1 MKHKGLI
8 IPLALLGFGLPAAA
22 AEETDTTATLTGT
35 YLGREVIAQRMYEK
49 KPSWWDGVRATG
61 SVQANFLVPQNDAAI
76 GADPVT
82 DKVLND
88 TYVDLT
94 VNAPYV
100 SVGGRFE
107 FNKYPLPGYDPG
119 FKGWG
124 VPYLWAT
131 GRYKWAQLTVGDYYE
146 QFGSGF
152 ILRTYQE
159 RTLGIDNALRGGR
172 LKLNPANGLY
182 LTALAGRQRA
192 YWDWNKAWIWGG
204 NADWTLDE
212 SFANAFGS
220 DYGMTLGF
228 SYVGKYDNSDY
239 YQPTNDDQYR
249 LVFPKKVAA
258 FDGRVNLRLKDF
270 TVLAEYATK
279 NNDPSVKDGFL
290 YRRGSAALLSVTY
303 ASNGLSAFIQAK
315 RSEDM
320 PYRSD
325 ALDNSSFTSFINH
338 LPAFTNT
345 QTYTLAA
352 MYPYVTQYDGEWAF
366 QAEIGYKF
374 KKKTPLGGKYGTE
387 VRASASYISALCP
400 EVPAGEPKTPPYG
413 SSGYKT
419 PFFKIGSLNYADLNI
434 EIKKKFSRVIDLS
447 VFYLFQKFNEE
458 VVLGHHGTAVV
469 NTFIHEGKWRMSR
482 KCQLR
487 WEAQYLHTKQDKGD
501 WVAAL
506 AEFSFAPHWMFTLSD
521 TYNLSKTEANDF
533 KRLNYY
539 EALVTYNYRA
549 NRFTLGYGRIRGGYN
564 CSGGVCRWVP
574 PYRGFSLTYN
584 YTF

>member
-8 IPLALLGFGLPAAA
+8 IPFALLGLGLPAIA
-22 AEETDTTATLTGT
+22 AEETDTTATLQGT
-35 YLGREVIAQRMYEK
+35 YLGRDVVARRMYEK
-49 KPSWWDGVRATG
+49 KTSWWDGVRATG

-76 GADPVT
+76 GTDPVT

-124 VPYLWAT
+124 VPYMWAT

-152 ILRTYQE
+152 ILRTYYE
-159 RTLGIDNALRGGR
+159 RNLGIDNALRGGR
-172 LKLNPANGLY
+172 LKLNPAQGLY

-204 NADWTLDE
+204 NAEWTLDE

-239 YQPTNDDQYR
+239 YQLTENDQYR

-270 TVLAEYATK
+270 SILAEYATK

-290 YRRGSAALLSVTY
+290 YRRGSAALLSVSY
-303 ASNGLSAFIQAK
+303 ASSGLSAFIQAK
-315 RSEDM
+315 RSQDM
-320 PYRSD
+320 AYRSD

-338 LPAFTNT
+338 LPAFSNT

-387 VRASASYISALCP
+387 VRASASYISGLWP
-400 EVPAGEPKTPPYG
+400 DVPAGQPRTPGYG
-413 SSGYKT
+413 SSGYRT

-434 EIKKKFSRVIDLS
+434 ELKKKVSRS
-447 VFYLFQKFNEE
+447 VELTAFYLFQKFNEE
-458 VVLGHHGTAVV
+458 VVLGHIGTAVV

-487 WEAQYLHTKQDKGD
+487 WEAQYLHTKEDKGD

-521 TYNLSKTEANDF
+521 TYNISKTEANNY